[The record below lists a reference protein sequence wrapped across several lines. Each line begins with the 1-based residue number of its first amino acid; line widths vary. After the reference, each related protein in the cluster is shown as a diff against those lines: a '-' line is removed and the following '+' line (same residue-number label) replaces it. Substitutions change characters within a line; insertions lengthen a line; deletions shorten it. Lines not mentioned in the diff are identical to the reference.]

1 MKKGIK
7 AMKKATLVS
16 AQGVGVGLTV
26 PPRIT
31 PTLDEPSR
39 LMVGASSGASISSL
53 GTDIGRLRGEVRVL
67 QQARQQAVGRAA
79 ESLAGGIALVRSVV
93 AGLDA
98 DGGDVG
104 RGS

>member
-7 AMKKATLVS
+7 AMEKATLVS
-16 AQGVGVGLTV
+16 AH
-26 PPRIT
+26 
-31 PTLDEPSR
+31 
-39 LMVGASSGASISSL
+39 SSL